1 MLVSAGTDT
10 YGRVKS
16 VSGTP
21 IVTKFA
27 MLQFLPVYPLK
38 SFYFIGAGAVQTKG
52 IPLFASTSTSVI
64 KGIPLASVDW
74 TSVLIAYIRSIFAAM
89 ALLGCVALIPLYMNL
104 TGEHLDQLAM
114 MMVQFLLISLAIGV
128 VGGALTYVIPLTP
141 RREYDIRRFCAEQ
154 LGISAD
160 PARVS
165 PEISEMLLEYLG
177 SQPQTSKNSR
187 QQLIHELI
195 CSRAQLAQAKGADH
209 LESLTDKLLNEL
221 NHAEQIKT

>member
-1 MLVSAGTDT
+1 MMLSAGTDT

-38 SFYFIGAGAVQTKG
+38 SFYYMGAGTVEIKG
-52 IPLFASTSTSVI
+52 IPLFARISTSEI
-64 KGIPLASVDW
+64 KGIPLASVDR

-89 ALLGCVALIPLYMNL
+89 ALIGCVALVPLYSIL
-104 TGEHLDQLAM
+104 LGEHLDGFAM
-114 MMVQFLLISLAIGV
+114 MATRFLLIALIAGI

-141 RREYDIRRFCAEQ
+141 RREKDIRRFCAEK

-165 PEISEMLLEYLG
+165 PEMSAMFLAYINN
-177 SQPQTSKNSR
+177 QPQASKNSR
-187 QQLIHELI
+187 EQLIRELI
-195 CSRAQLAQAKGADH
+195 RSRAQLARAKDADH
-209 LESLTDKLLNEL
+209 SEALTDRLLDEL
-221 NHAEQIKT
+221 NHAERVKA